1 MKKITILALTVLLV
15 GGTCTAALTQDAA
28 GSENM
33 ISLELRDTPV
43 RTAIDSLFKGTGKNY
58 AIEPG
63 VTGTIPNLS
72 LKDVTFDQALKTL
85 TKSAGLTYKK
95 EGNVFLIGVKQQV
108 EVQPPVPTAVDTSA
122 VEQPA
127 EMDRKVEKIALN
139 YADAMDISGIFGGSN
154 FQSRSSSLAG
164 GGGYGGGGSSYGGG
178 MSGGYGGGM
187 SGGFGG
193 SSFGGSSFGGS
204 SFGGGGSYG
213 GYGGGRMGF

>member
-1 MKKITILALTVLLV
+1 MRLKSFFLAGLFTLGTLTLW
-15 GGTCTAALTQDAA
+15 AAPPTD
-28 GSENM
+28 
-33 ISLELRDTPV
+33 V
-43 RTAIDSLFKGTGKNY
+43 VK
-58 AIEPG
+58 IEPG
-63 VTGTIPNLS
+63 QIKGAISNGIV
-72 LKDVTFDQALKTL
+72 
-85 TKSAGLTYKK
+85 
-95 EGNVFLIGVKQQV
+95 
-108 EVQPPVPTAVDTSA
+108 PPVPTAVDTSA

-139 YADAMDISGIFGGSN
+139 YADAMDISGIFGGCN

-164 GGGYGGGGSSYGGG
+164 GGGYGGGGSSYGVG